1 MTHAEAQQL
10 WQHFLDFGLA
20 AFGDYQDAMAEG
32 EPYLFHA
39 RISAALNIGLL
50 DVRCLCEEVDKAGA
64 RGGCR
69 LMQLKASFAS

>member
-1 MTHAEAQQL
+1 MTHDQAQQL
-10 WQHFLDFGLA
+10 WRHFLDYGLA

-50 DVRCLCEEVDKAGA
+50 DVRRVCEDVDTAWR

-69 LMQLKASFAS
+69 